1 MSASDIVQE
10 LLAMAT
16 LAPKPT
22 RTTSQD
28 AGNEAEVG
36 NAVRKSGIPRENFFL
51 VIKVSMRWPSAGGQ
65 SYSKIIES
73 VNKIG
78 GMGGYVNLL
87 LIPSLANNIQKRV
100 ELWSTLQDVLRT
112 GRTRHI
118 GVGNYTL
125 ATFLQMGM
133 YSGIGLPHVVQLE
146 LRPWNQQR
154 ELVQHLQH
162 YGVVIQVCYW
172 LSSDEKTLDK
182 GLVPLAKRYHKTP
195 LQILIRYSLQKG
207 WVPLSSSH
215 DLMGIRSNID
225 VFDFVL
231 TEEDMHIL
239 SCWRMTAC
247 GNVFLDRYSLFVF
260 S

>member
-1 MSASDIVQE
+1 MHAGPGTVPVKSLRACVKVSALTQFPADTAIYIE
-10 LLAMAT
+10 
-16 LAPKPT
+16 
-22 RTTSQD
+22 TSQD

-125 ATFLQMGM
+125 ATFLQMAEALEPAEGARSTLTALWRSDSSVLLAFLRREDSRQGLGTPGKEIPQDPTPNPDTVFAPEGM
-133 YSGIGLPHVVQLE
+133 GA
-146 LRPWNQQR
+146 
-154 ELVQHLQH
+154 LV
-162 YGVVIQVCYW
+162 
-172 LSSDEKTLDK
+172 E
-182 GLVPLAKRYHKTP
+182 
-195 LQILIRYSLQKG
+195 
-207 WVPLSSSH
+207 
-215 DLMGIRSNID
+215 
-225 VFDFVL
+225 
-231 TEEDMHIL
+231 
-239 SCWRMTAC
+239 
-247 GNVFLDRYSLFVF
+247 
-260 S
+260 

>member
-1 MSASDIVQE
+1 MHAGPGTVPVKSLRACVKVSALTQFPADTAIYIE
-10 LLAMAT
+10 
-16 LAPKPT
+16 
-22 RTTSQD
+22 TSQD

-146 LRPWNQQR
+146 VSSVP
-154 ELVQHLQH
+154 HLP
-162 YGVVIQVCYW
+162 
-172 LSSDEKTLDK
+172 SK
-182 GLVPLAKRYHKTP
+182 GATR
-195 LQILIRYSLQKG
+195 
-207 WVPLSSSH
+207 
-215 DLMGIRSNID
+215 
-225 VFDFVL
+225 
-231 TEEDMHIL
+231 
-239 SCWRMTAC
+239 
-247 GNVFLDRYSLFVF
+247 
-260 S
+260 